1 MIIKVCGMREADN
14 VRQLTEAEAPDLMG
28 LIFYEKSP
36 RYADRSNADLNF
48 FKGLQIP
55 KVGVFVDAE
64 IENILQSIND
74 FGLDYVQL
82 HGSESVAFIQKLK
95 KLSRVRIIKVVK
107 VGAEID
113 WEGLRP
119 FEPLV
124 DLFLFDTQTNKF
136 GGSGVQFDWTVLESY
151 PLQKGFLLSGGVDE
165 GSVEAIEAL
174 ASKVPLLLG
183 VDINSRF
190 ETSPGVKDTAKVQ
203 RFLKMVRG

>member
-14 VRQLTEAEAPDLMG
+14 VRKLTEGEAPDLMG

-36 RYADRSNADLNF
+36 RYVDRNSADLNF
-48 FKGLQIP
+48 FRGLKTP

-64 IENILQSIND
+64 IENILQNIND

-113 WEGLRP
+113 WEELRP

-124 DLFLFDTQTNKF
+124 DLFLFDTQTTKF